1 MILERHLKVYAAMN
15 TTELVAETKKRGG
28 VQMLRG
34 MGMLKFVEKEDDDGE
49 PSVLSCYKCSE
60 SHGLMHRG
68 FGLGNTC
75 AIVTCISHC

>member
-1 MILERHLKVYAAMN
+1 MLELQYFSQSQMILERHLKVYAAMN

-49 PSVLSCYKCSE
+49 
-60 SHGLMHRG
+60 
-68 FGLGNTC
+68 T
-75 AIVTCISHC
+75 